1 MVTLPRARGP
11 GHPRPQNAAENAPPV
26 PRMRPRCVKLT
37 VSQKRAL
44 RRALTMTGHLLL
56 EEEEEDKNGARLPAF
71 PPGTK
76 NC

>member
-1 MVTLPRARGP
+1 
-11 GHPRPQNAAENAPPV
+11 
-26 PRMRPRCVKLT
+26 MRPRCVKLT